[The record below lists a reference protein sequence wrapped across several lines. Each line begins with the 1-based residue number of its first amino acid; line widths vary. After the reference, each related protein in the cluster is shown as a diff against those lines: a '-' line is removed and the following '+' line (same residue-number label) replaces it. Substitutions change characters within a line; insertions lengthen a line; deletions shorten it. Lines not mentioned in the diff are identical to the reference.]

1 MELHTY
7 QEVVRVPNFNR
18 KCIVL
23 LGAHGVGR
31 RHIKSTLIDQYS
43 QNFAYPIPHTSR
55 PPRPEEV
62 PGQHFNFLP
71 HEQMQ
76 MEINQNKYLEF
87 GSHDGHLY
95 GTRMNSIREIIASGK
110 MPVLDIEPSSL
121 KMLTN
126 GPEFAPLIIFVAAP
140 LQLNPQLHAEYTAI
154 TDEHTLYRLQ
164 EQSDELYR
172 KYRHVFD
179 KIIINDNPTDSFNQV
194 LDLIRNSTDSAQW
207 VPHSWVY

>member
-1 MELHTY
+1 
-7 QEVVRVPNFNR
+7 
-18 KCIVL
+18 
-23 LGAHGVGR
+23 
-31 RHIKSTLIDQYS
+31 
-43 QNFAYPIPHTSR
+43 
-55 PPRPEEV
+55 
-62 PGQHFNFLP
+62 
-71 HEQMQ
+71 